1 MNQRRPFIAGNWK
14 MHTTS
19 RECIA
24 LCDELLRLID
34 GVAEVDKVVCPPF
47 PYLNLAVERLKGS
60 TVRVG
65 AQNMHWEDQ
74 GAYTGEVS
82 PLMLA
87 ELVEFVVIG
96 HSERRQ
102 YFGETDESVNRKLK
116 AALAKGLRPIL
127 CVGET
132 LEEREGGRTEEVLV
146 RQVRGALA
154 DVSPGD
160 RLVAAY
166 EPVWAIGTG
175 IPAHGPQANQAIALI
190 RGQVA
195 EVCGDDVARPLR
207 ILYGGSVNA
216 ENTAEFVE
224 QPDVDGALVGGAS
237 LKAESFAG
245 IVTQAARVGVQRE
258 P

>member
-1 MNQRRPFIAGNWK
+1 MTQRRPFIAGNWK
-14 MHTTS
+14 MHTTF

-24 LCDELLRLID
+24 LCDELLRRID

-47 PYLNLAVERLKGS
+47 PYLHLAVERLKGS

-65 AQNMHWEDQ
+65 AQNMHWEEQ

-82 PLMLA
+82 PVMLA

-102 YFGETDESVNRKLK
+102 YFGETDENVNRKLK

-132 LEEREGGRTEEVLV
+132 LEERDSGRTEEVLV
-146 RQVRGALA
+146 RQVRGALVE
-154 DVSPGD
+154 VSPGD
-160 RLVAAY
+160 DFITAY

-175 IPAHGPQANQAIALI
+175 IAAHGPQANQAAALI
-190 RGQVA
+190 RAQVA
-195 EVCGDDVARPLR
+195 DLCGDGVARSLR
-207 ILYGGSVNA
+207 VLYGGSVSPDNI
-216 ENTAEFVE
+216 AEFME
-224 QPDVDGALVGGAS
+224 QPEVDGALVGGAS
-237 LKAESFAG
+237 LKADSFSG
-245 IVTQAARVGVQRE
+245 IVEEAARVGAQKG